1 MNLHYEKYGD
11 HSQKLII
18 LHGLFGSAD
27 NWTSLGKQLS
37 RRFTVF
43 LIDQRNHGKS
53 LHDSLWN
60 YQVMARDLKEF
71 ISNHNI
77 DKPIIIGHSMGGKT
91 AMKFACTY
99 PDLLQKLIVVD
110 ISPKY
115 YPVHH
120 KTIIEGLQSVAKQ
133 RVSSRKQADE
143 ILQKYIPELPV
154 RQFLIKN
161 LVREETCM
169 EWRMNL
175 DVIDHNI
182 ENVGE
187 SLSEDENTTIP
198 TLFIRGS
205 HSDYILDVDKEFLL
219 KHFPKSTLETVDNAG
234 HWLHA
239 EQPKAF
245 LALIEKFTQ

>member
-27 NWTSLGKQLS
+27 NWTSIGKQLS

-53 LHDSLWN
+53 PHDPLWN
-60 YQVMARDLKEF
+60 YDTMAHDLKEF
-71 ISNHNI
+71 ILKHEI
-77 DKPIIIGHSMGGKT
+77 DNPIIIGHSMGGKT

-99 PDLLQKLIVVD
+99 PTLLKQLIVVD
-110 ISPKY
+110 ISPKH

-133 RVSSRKQADE
+133 KVESRKQADQ

-161 LVREETCM
+161 LLREDTSM
-169 EWRMNL
+169 RWRMNL
-175 DVIDHNI
+175 DVIDTNI

-187 SLSEDENTTIP
+187 ALLEDESTTTP

-205 HSDYILDVDKEFLL
+205 ISDYILDTDETLIT
-219 KHFPKSTLETVDNAG
+219 KHFPKSTLETVNNAG

-239 EQPKAF
+239 EQPKTF
-245 LALIEKFTQ
+245 LTLVEKFTE